1 MSEMKLEDLIR
12 SCESESKKLS
22 IQSIE
27 KEKNETNKHQIEAKN
42 SQKQSLLDKIK
53 ELPSKADLISK
64 NFQLWARKRKN
75 LGFYKKYL
83 DRVQS
88 GLYDKY
94 GGEAEVLEN
103 QMIDDPVVILKT
115 EAKTYIH
122 DIVEGINEVYVN
134 ILELT
139 KKLENVSE
147 ADRCIRLVNKYIGS
161 DILDQN
167 IKGEKSESKSYKDK
181 LFQSTKMKIAKVLM
195 KNGERKVY
203 GYTVKNIVLK
213 NYPTPNHLIVT
224 LFVDNPELKPQE
236 QPVNQ
241 IFKSVESFEILA
253 DSDKKDIFN
262 VSNMTK
268 AALEKTVDNKVM
280 NTIEQYKANALN
292 HFKQANLENKKE
304 QGKIID
310 QIWDGIKL
318 SSKEL
323 LSRKSYIIECIN
335 VYYSMILRIDKL
347 AVNSINAMLA
357 IENMNLDKKYQR
369 HLKVSKM
376 SDSQRHKLG
385 YDPVDEESSGNEK
398 DHSNIKRMTSDLNS
412 GKGTAARRY

>member
-12 SCESESKKLS
+12 SCESESKKSS

-27 KEKNETNKHQIEAKN
+27 EEKNETNKHQIEAKN

-122 DIVEGINEVYVN
+122 DIVEGINEVYTN
-134 ILELT
+134 MLELT
-139 KKLENVSE
+139 KKLENISD
-147 ADRCIRLVNKYIGS
+147 ANKCIKLVNDYIGS

-292 HFKQANLENKKE
+292 HFKQANLANKKE

-357 IENMNLDKKYQR
+357 VENMNLDKKYQR

-385 YDPVDEESSGNEK
+385 YDPADEESSGNEK

>member
-27 KEKNETNKHQIEAKN
+27 AEEKNKHQIDAKN
-42 SQKQSLLDKIK
+42 SQKTSVLDKIK
-53 ELPSKADLISK
+53 ELPAKADLISK

-94 GGEAEVLEN
+94 SSEAEVLEN
-103 QMIDDPVVILKT
+103 QMIDDPVSILKN
-115 EAKTYIH
+115 EAKVYIH
-122 DIVEGINEVYVN
+122 DIVEGINGVYTS

-139 KKLENVSE
+139 KKLENVSD
-147 ADRCIRLVNKYIGS
+147 ANKCINLVNKYIGS
-161 DILDQN
+161 DTLDQN
-167 IKGEKSESKSYKDK
+167 IKGEKSEIKSYKDK
-181 LFQSTKMKIAKVLM
+181 LYQSTRMKIAKVLM
-195 KNGERKVY
+195 RNGERKVY
-203 GYTVKNIVLK
+203 GYTVKNMVLK
-213 NYPTPNHLIVT
+213 DYPTPNHLIVT
-224 LFVDNPELKPQE
+224 LFVDNPELKPE
-236 QPVNQ
+236 KQPVNQ

-253 DSDKKDIFN
+253 DSDKKDVFN

-292 HFKQANLENKKE
+292 HFKQADLEDKKE

-310 QIWDGIKL
+310 QIWDGIKA

-335 VYYSMILRIDKL
+335 TYYSMILRIDKL

-357 IENMNLDKKYQR
+357 IENMNLDNKYQR

-376 SDSQRHKLG
+376 SDSQRRKLG
-385 YDPVDEESSGNEK
+385 YEIAESSGDSDRETRNNLNK
-398 DHSNIKRMTSDLNS
+398 MSNDLNS
-412 GKGTAARRY
+412 GKGMAARHY

>member
-147 ADRCIRLVNKYIGS
+147 ADRCIRLVNKYIIPEINEEYYKKYRDFLYDFFS
-161 DILDQN
+161 TT
-167 IKGEKSESKSYKDK
+167 KSYKDK
-181 LFQSTKMKIAKVLM
+181 LYQSTRMKIAKVLM
-195 KNGERKVY
+195 RNGERKVY
-203 GYTVKNIVLK
+203 GYTVKNMVLK
-213 NYPTPNHLIVT
+213 DYPTPNHLIVT
-224 LFVDNPELKPQE
+224 LFVDNPELRPEK

-253 DSDKKDIFN
+253 DS
-262 VSNMTK
+262 
-268 AALEKTVDNKVM
+268 
-280 NTIEQYKANALN
+280 
-292 HFKQANLENKKE
+292 
-304 QGKIID
+304 
-310 QIWDGIKL
+310 
-318 SSKEL
+318 
-323 LSRKSYIIECIN
+323 
-335 VYYSMILRIDKL
+335 
-347 AVNSINAMLA
+347 
-357 IENMNLDKKYQR
+357 
-369 HLKVSKM
+369 
-376 SDSQRHKLG
+376 
-385 YDPVDEESSGNEK
+385 
-398 DHSNIKRMTSDLNS
+398 TSTS
-412 GKGTAARRY
+412 